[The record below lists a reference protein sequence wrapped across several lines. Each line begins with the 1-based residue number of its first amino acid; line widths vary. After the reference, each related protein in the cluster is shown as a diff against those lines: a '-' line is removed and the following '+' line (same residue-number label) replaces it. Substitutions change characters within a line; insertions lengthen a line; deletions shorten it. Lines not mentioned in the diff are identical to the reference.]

1 MSNADK
7 NITCGVYKDSRSEKE
22 GCKLNSPE
30 GSDFYQPMILRQ
42 VAAAPPLRVNRD
54 FTALSGFTSDE
65 LGVGDL
71 FSWIHPEDHSLLE
84 EILEAGEGHAQARH
98 RTKGGSWQLLSWRV
112 KAQDGQVVLLGTA
125 NHKPIGDLSRR
136 EGEQSLFNETLTI
149 TLEAMV
155 HVVESKNPGLRCSI
169 LLIDSDQEHVSV
181 GAGPSLPGEYNAA
194 VQGLRIGPAVGSCGT
209 AAFWNVPVVVENIA
223 EDPLWKDLRDEA
235 EIAKVCACWSVPVT
249 AVNNSILGAMALY
262 DVKPGAPT
270 RHQMDVLETSARMVG
285 LAIERDRLEMQLRE
299 ATKMEALGVLAGG
312 VAHDFN
318 NLLSAVIGNAE
329 LAMRKVSEDAP
340 VMRHL
345 EQIINASV
353 TATDL
358 CNQMLAFTGR
368 GVSTTEK
375 FNCNEMVQQT
385 GELLQVA
392 ISKKVNLQYE
402 LHGAPLGVE
411 ADKSQLRQVLMN
423 LITNASESYCN
434 ETGIVLVGTSVHNY
448 TGKQL
453 IQLHPDAAL
462 EPGDY
467 IRIWV
472 TDSGIGMGPED
483 MAKIFDPFF
492 TSKPGGRGLGLA
504 AVQGIVRAHGGAI
517 SVDSMPGEGT
527 TFAMILP
534 LTPLE
539 IGEQPLASQEVLAA
553 KPARILIGEDEPL
566 VRDVLVMAIEQ
577 AGYDVIEA
585 VDGQQVVDVF
595 RSNFESI
602 DCVLLDFN
610 MPKLEGEE
618 VFAELRKI
626 QPGVRVVLC
635 SGFTE
640 HEILNRFEGAG
651 IAGFVQKPARLDV
664 LLSKIDEVIENS
676 GP

>member
-1 MSNADK
+1 MD
-7 NITCGVYKDSRSEKE
+7 
-22 GCKLNSPE
+22 SPE
-30 GSDFYQPMILRQ
+30 HAYFYQPMILRQ
-42 VAAAPPLRVNRD
+42 AGGSGPVRVNGD
-54 FTALSGFTSDE
+54 FTSLFGFTEEE
-65 LGVGDL
+65 LTDGSVL
-71 FSWIHPEDHSLLE
+71 SWIHPEDHAALVE
-84 EILEAGEGHAQARH
+84 VLEAGEGQAQARH
-98 RTKGGSWQLLSWRV
+98 RTKGGSWQNLSWRA

-125 NHKPIGDLSRR
+125 NHEPVADLSRSEESSSR
-136 EGEQSLFNETLTI
+136 LNETLAT

-169 LLIDSDQEHVSV
+169 LLIDADHEHVSV
-181 GAGPSLPGEYNAA
+181 GAGPSLPRDYNDA
-194 VQGLRIGPAVGSCGT
+194 VAGLRIGPTVGSCGT

-223 EDPLWKDLRDEA
+223 EDPLWKDLREA
-235 EIAKVCACWSVPVT
+235 AAIAKVCACWSVPIT
-249 AVNNSILGAMALY
+249 SVNDTILGAMALY
-262 DVKPGAPT
+262 DVKPAKPT

-285 LAIERDRLEMQLRE
+285 LAIERDRLELQLRE
-299 ATKMEALGVLAGG
+299 STKMEALGVLAGG

-329 LAMRKVSEDAP
+329 LAMRKASEDAP

-448 TGKQL
+448 TSEQL
-453 IQLHPDAAL
+453 VQLHPDAAL
-462 EPGDY
+462 ESGDY

-472 TDSGIGMGPED
+472 TDNGIGMGPED

-534 LTPLE
+534 LSPLE
-539 IGEQPLASQEVLAA
+539 IREQPLASQEVLAA

-595 RSNFESI
+595 RSNFKSI

-610 MPKLEGEE
+610 MPKLDGEE

-664 LLSKIDEVIENS
+664 LLSKIDEVIVNS